1 MGRVMANLGY
11 NFGTPG
17 KRKISVEEL
26 PHPDGLWMCLG
37 DIFLVANW
45 CRRGQP
51 TVGDTVPR
59 QVGLGCPTGAWE
71 SLGSRMGS
79 CWLLLPASIRVSSHS
94 GWGSWLHFLPSSSST
109 VRIIRKT
116 PSPPHLMLW
125 DSLSVFTKVFWTA
138 SLSLRTSAHQKL
150 TFRSVFP
157 LVTPSSFVCYHH
169 PIVTLTPRESDPDF
183 SSSSSSFIYCPSPS
197 PGHNNEE
204 FFIVPFCPSH

>member
-11 NFGTPG
+11 NFGIPG
-17 KRKISVEEL
+17 KRKISIEEL

-51 TVGDTVPR
+51 TVGNTVPR

-79 CWLLLPASIRVSSHS
+79 CWLLLPASIGVSSHS
-94 GWGSWLHFLPSSSST
+94 GWGSWLHFLPSSSRT
-109 VRIIRKT
+109 VRIIRTT

-125 DSLSVFTKVFWTA
+125 TPFLCSQRSFGQLHSLLGLQLTRGWPSDLS
-138 SLSLRTSAHQKL
+138 SL
-150 TFRSVFP
+150 
-157 LVTPSSFVCYHH
+157 
-169 PIVTLTPRESDPDF
+169 
-183 SSSSSSFIYCPSPS
+183 
-197 PGHNNEE
+197 
-204 FFIVPFCPSH
+204 